1 MKGMLIKD
9 FCILKLQKNAV
20 LVLLA
25 MCVVFTVFMKS
36 PTYIVNL
43 FPMYGKKRALPHA
56 FPYLVHFILRQQ
68 FGHGGQIVGI

>member
-25 MCVVFTVFMKS
+25 MCVVLTVFMKS
-36 PTYIVNL
+36 QI
-43 FPMYGKKRALPHA
+43 GRASCRER
-56 FPYLVHFILRQQ
+56 VS
-68 FGHGGQIVGI
+68 G